1 MQKWTIGALTIHS
14 VLETLVPTR
23 PDRLF
28 RGLPSELPSW
38 LHPHYV
44 DDAGNLLVA
53 IQSFLI
59 ASGDELVVV
68 DCCFGEGHDLPYQI
82 PMDPDGYRQS
92 LAAAGFTPDDVTLV
106 VCTHLHLDHA
116 GRNTTLRDGAWIP
129 TYPNATYLLT
139 ADEYMSW
146 RQSSAPNRAADETVE
161 PLVAH
166 DVLRLTEADHVIT
179 DEIRLIATPGH
190 TPGHAAVRIE
200 SGGEVAV
207 VSGDVIHHPLQITHP
222 EVQALPD
229 EDPVTAA
236 RTRAR
241 LLQSAADEQALLLGT
256 HFAAPTAG
264 TVVSDDDRLM
274 WVPF

>member
-1 MQKWTIGALTIHS
+1 MQKWTIGTLTVHS
-14 VLETLVPTR
+14 VLETVVPTR
-23 PDRLF
+23 PDRVF
-28 RGLPSELPSW
+28 RGLPAELPRW

-53 IQSFLI
+53 IQSFFI
-59 ASGDELVVV
+59 ESGEDLVVV

-82 PMDPDGYRQS
+82 PIDPDQYRQS
-92 LAAAGFTPDDVTLV
+92 LATVGFTPDDVTTV

-116 GRNTTLRDGAWIP
+116 GRHTTRHDGAWIP

-139 ADEYMSW
+139 ADEYTSW
-146 RQSSAPNRAADETVE
+146 RHSSAPNRAADETVE

-166 DVLRLTEADHVIT
+166 DVLRLTEMDHAIT

-190 TPGHAAVRIE
+190 TPGHTAVRLE

-207 VSGDVIHHPLQITHP
+207 ISGDVIHHPLQITHP
-222 EVQALPD
+222 DVQALPD
-229 EDPVTAA
+229 DDPDAA
-236 RTRAR
+236 AVTRAR
-241 LLQSAADEQALLLGT
+241 LLQSVAGEQALLLGT

-264 TVVSDDDRLM
+264 TVVADDDQLM
-274 WVPF
+274 WVAM

>member
-14 VLETLVPTR
+14 VLETVVPTR

-28 RGLPSELPSW
+28 RGLPSELGSW

-59 ASGDELVVV
+59 ESGDELVVV

-82 PMDPDGYRQS
+82 PMDPDQYRQS
-92 LAAAGFTPDDVTLV
+92 LAEAGFRPADVTTV

-116 GRNTTLRDGAWIP
+116 GRNTSRRDGAWVP
-129 TYPNATYLLT
+129 TYPNATYLVT
-139 ADEYMSW
+139 ADEYTSW
-146 RQSSAPNRAADETVE
+146 WDSSAPNRAAAETVE

-166 DVLRLTEADHVIT
+166 DVLRLTEMDHAIT
-179 DEIRLIATPGH
+179 DEIRLLATPGH
-190 TPGHAAVRIE
+190 TSGHAAVRLE
-200 SGGEVAV
+200 SGGEVAII
-207 VSGDVIHHPLQITHP
+207 SGDVIHHPVQITHP

-229 EDPVTAA
+229 DDPAA
-236 RTRAR
+236 AAVTRAR
-241 LLQSAADEQALLLGT
+241 LLQDVADEQALLFGT

-264 TVVSDDDRLM
+264 TVVADDDRLM
-274 WVPF
+274 WVPL

>member
-1 MQKWTIGALTIHS
+1 MQNWTIGSLTVHS
-14 VLETLVPTR
+14 VLETVVPTR

-38 LHPHYV
+38 LRPHYV

-59 ASGDELVVV
+59 ESDDELVVV

-82 PMDPDGYRQS
+82 PMDPEQYRQS
-92 LAAAGFTPDDVTLV
+92 LAAAGFAPGDVTTV

-116 GRNTTLRDGAWIP
+116 GRNTSQRDGVWVP

-139 ADEYMSW
+139 ADEYTSW
-146 RQSSAPNRAADETVE
+146 RQSSAPNRAAAETVE

-166 DVLRLTEADHVIT
+166 DVLRLTDSDHAIT
-179 DEIRLIATPGH
+179 DEIRLLATPGH
-190 TPGHAAVRIE
+190 TAGHAAVRIE
-200 SGGEVAV
+200 SDGEVAII
-207 VSGDVIHHPLQITHP
+207 SGDVIHHPIQITHP
-222 EVQALPD
+222 EVHALPD
-229 EDPVTAA
+229 DDPAGAA
-236 RTRAR
+236 VTRAR
-241 LLQSAADEQALLLGT
+241 LLQGIVDEQALLFGT

-264 TVVSDDDRLM
+264 TVVADDDRLI
-274 WVPF
+274 WVSA

>member
-1 MQKWTIGALTIHS
+1 MQKWTIGTLTIHS
-14 VLETLVPTR
+14 VVETVVPTR

-28 RGLPSELPSW
+28 RGLPSELPRW
-38 LHPHYV
+38 LYPHYV

-53 IQSFLI
+53 IQSFVI
-59 ASGDELVVV
+59 EANDELVVV

-82 PMDPDGYRQS
+82 PMDPDRYRLS
-92 LAAAGFTPDDVTLV
+92 LTAAGFSPDDVTIV

-116 GRNTTLRDGAWIP
+116 GRNTSQRDGAWVP

-139 ADEYMSW
+139 ADEYSSW
-146 RQSSAPNRAADETVE
+146 RRSSAPNRAAAETVE

-166 DVLRLTEADHVIT
+166 DVLRLTETDHAIT

-200 SGGEVAV
+200 SEGEVAV
-207 VSGDVIHHPLQITHP
+207 ISGDVIHHPIQITHP

-229 EDPVTAA
+229 EDPAVAA
-236 RTRAR
+236 ATRDR
-241 LLQSAADEQALLLGT
+241 LLQQVVDEQAILFGT
-256 HFAAPTAG
+256 HFAIPTAG
-264 TVVSDDDRLM
+264 TVISDDGRLM
-274 WVPF
+274 WVSM

>member
-14 VLETLVPTR
+14 VLETVVPTR

-28 RGLPSELPSW
+28 RGLPSELGSW

-59 ASGDELVVV
+59 ESGDELVVV

-82 PMDPDGYRQS
+82 PMDPDQYRQS
-92 LAAAGFTPDDVTLV
+92 LAEAGFGPADVTTV

-116 GRNTTLRDGAWIP
+116 GRNTSRRDGAWVP
-129 TYPNATYLLT
+129 TYPNATYLVT
-139 ADEYMSW
+139 AEEYTSW
-146 RQSSAPNRAADETVE
+146 RDSSAPNRAAAEAVE

-166 DVLRLTEADHVIT
+166 DVLRLTEMDHAIT
-179 DEIRLIATPGH
+179 DEIRLLATPGH
-190 TPGHAAVRIE
+190 TSGHAAVRIE
-200 SGGEVAV
+200 SGGDVAII
-207 VSGDVIHHPLQITHP
+207 SGDVIHHPVQITHP
-222 EVQALPD
+222 EVRALPD
-229 EDPVTAA
+229 DDPAA
-236 RTRAR
+236 AAVTRAR
-241 LLQSAADEQALLLGT
+241 LLRDVADEQALLFGT

-264 TVVSDDDRLM
+264 TVVADDDRLM
-274 WVPF
+274 WVPV

>member
-14 VLETLVPTR
+14 VLETVVPTR

-38 LHPHYV
+38 LHPHYA
-44 DDAGNLLVA
+44 DAAGNLLVA
-53 IQSFLI
+53 IQSFLVE
-59 ASGDELVVV
+59 SGDELVMV

-82 PMDPDGYRQS
+82 PMDPDRYRQS
-92 LAAAGFTPDDVTLV
+92 LAAAGFGPDDVTTV

-116 GRNTTLRDGAWIP
+116 GRNTTQRDGAWVP

-139 ADEYMSW
+139 SDEYTAW
-146 RQSSAPNRAADETVE
+146 RESSAPNRAAAETVE

-166 DVLRLTEADHVIT
+166 DVLRLTEMDHAIT
-179 DEIRLIATPGH
+179 DEIRLLATPGH
-190 TPGHAAVRIE
+190 TSGHTAIRLE

-207 VSGDVIHHPLQITHP
+207 ISGDVIHHPVQITHP

-229 EDPVTAA
+229 GDPAA
-236 RTRAR
+236 AADTRAR
-241 LLQSAADEQALLLGT
+241 LLWDIADEQALLFGT
-256 HFAAPTAG
+256 HFAAPAAG
-264 TVVSDDDRLM
+264 TVVADDDALM
-274 WVPF
+274 WVPL